1 MMTGVFHSSLYPSIR
16 DRSGSMTMQVLD
28 TWFKLV
34 DTILL
39 FEFVFIDDRTNN
51 YPISMAMLFEKLN

>member
-1 MMTGVFHSSLYPSIR
+1 MH
-16 DRSGSMTMQVLD
+16 VLD
-28 TWFKLV
+28 TSFNLV

-39 FEFVFIDDRTNN
+39 FEFALIRDRTNN